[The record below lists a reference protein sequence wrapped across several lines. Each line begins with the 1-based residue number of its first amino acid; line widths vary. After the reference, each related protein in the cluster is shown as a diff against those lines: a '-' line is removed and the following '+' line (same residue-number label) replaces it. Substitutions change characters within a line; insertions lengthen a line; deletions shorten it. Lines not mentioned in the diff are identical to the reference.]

1 MPDREDE
8 KGHTRR
14 RFLAAASGAGA
25 ALAGGSALA
34 GNPKNLPPNVPDWSR
49 QLGDGVAARPYG
61 EPSKHEAHVI
71 RRDVQWLTASRE
83 SSVSFTPLHEL
94 DGIITPNGLC
104 FERHHGGIARDR
116 SGGLPAGRPRP
127 GRQDLIFTLAD
138 LKRFPRV
145 NRIHFLECAANS
157 GMEWRG
163 AQLNGCQYTH
173 GMVHCVEYTGVP
185 LRVLLAEAGVKP
197 NAKWLLAE
205 GADSAAM
212 NRSIPLAKAL
222 DDCLVA
228 YRMNGEMLR
237 PEQGYP
243 ARLVVP
249 GWEGN
254 VWVKWLRRLKLG
266 DEPWFAREETSKYT
280 DLMESG
286 KARQFTFVM
295 DAKSVITSPSPQAPL
310 RAKGFTV
317 ISGLAWSGRGKIAR
331 VDVSLDGGKNW
342 REAKIDGLRARQGV
356 RAFLR
361 RDRMDRRRNAAAVA
375 RDRRDRLRAADQ
387 ERAAQGARRQL
398 DLSQQRHP
406 DLAGEGR
413 TARSRMS
420 KCRSFAVAAVLT
432 AALAGAALGCRPQ
445 AQHRPA
451 GDPAEDR
458 RLGHRRAAGRAGAAA
473 RQGLGEAGRRSL
485 HGQVRGLP
493 RRVRR
498 KRRALAAGRG
508 RDGLAQVATIR

>member
-1 MPDREDE
+1 MPEW
-8 KGHTRR
+8 TR
-14 RFLAAASGAGA
+14 
-25 ALAGGSALA
+25 
-34 GNPKNLPPNVPDWSR
+34 V
-49 QLGDGVAARPYG
+49 LGDGVATRPYG
-61 EPSKHEAHVI
+61 KPSKHEAHVI

-104 FERHHGGIARDR
+104 FERHHGGIAEIDPEDYRLIIH
-116 SGGLPAGRPRP
+116 GLVDKP
-127 GRQDLIFTLAD
+127 LIFTLAD

-185 LRVLLAEAGVKP
+185 LRVLLAEAGVKA

-212 NRSIPLAKAL
+212 TRSIPLAKAL

-310 RAKGFTV
+310 RQKGFTV
-317 ISGLAWSGRGKIAR
+317 ISGLAWSGRGKVAR
-331 VDVSLDGGKNW
+331 VDVSVDGGKNW
-342 REAKIDGLRARQGV
+342 REAKIDSL
-356 RAFLR
+356 
-361 RDRMDRRRNAAAVA
+361 
-375 RDRRDRLRAADQ
+375 
-387 ERAAQGARRQL
+387 QL
-398 DLSQQRHP
+398 DKACVRFYAETEWTGAEMLLQ
-406 DLAGEGR
+406 
-413 TARSRMS
+413 SRAIDETGYVQPT
-420 KCRSFAVAAVLT
+420 KTELRK
-432 AALAGAALGCRPQ
+432 
-445 AQHRPA
+445 
-451 GDPAEDR
+451 
-458 RLGHRRAAGRAGAAA
+458 
-473 RQGLGEAGRRSL
+473 
-485 HGQVRGLP
+485 VRGVNSIYHNNGIQTWL
-493 RRVRR
+493 V
-498 KRRALAAGRG
+498 KG
-508 RDGLAQVATIR
+508 DGEVENVEVS